1 MLPIVYH
8 RLLLTI
14 YSKLKTLLYHPI
26 KDRMHTWFCKKSTRE
41 SKTQS
46 TITRREFLMFT
57 KEELTEPTE
66 VERIHN
72 LVKDFVSRTEAIS
85 PVTKEQAEALAQRA
99 SMMGYLNA
107 QEAELYVKTFMR
119 DQKEY
124 PYGTRD
130 G

>member
-1 MLPIVYH
+1 
-8 RLLLTI
+8 
-14 YSKLKTLLYHPI
+14 
-26 KDRMHTWFCKKSTRE
+26 
-41 SKTQS
+41 
-46 TITRREFLMFT
+46 MFT

-66 VERIHN
+66 VERIHR